1 MTKIPL
7 GERRGYTGGTG
18 SPCKSRRRQAGF
30 GLPQKSA
37 RFVGFFAALRMTGFG
52 RYPHA
57 ARTQEISESFYAKFL
72 FHFLCKESGERNLTR
87 LSHAGPYPAH
97 LTTAGI
103 LRDSIV
109 RVPATTTAAAPLDIN
124 RPSGSGNL
132 SGSPFDKFLS
142 KTTPARF
149 VVGVG
154 DSRGRA
160 SPVFFPPFL
169 TRNGEENLP
178 MAFRDCPLRS

>member
-1 MTKIPL
+1 
-7 GERRGYTGGTG
+7 
-18 SPCKSRRRQAGF
+18 
-30 GLPQKSA
+30 
-37 RFVGFFAALRMTGFG
+37 MTGLE

-72 FHFLCKESGERNLTR
+72 FHFLCKESGERNLAR

-132 SGSPFDKFLS
+132 SGNSLDKLLS
-142 KTTPARF
+142 KAAVPI
-149 VVGVG
+149 GHG
-154 DSRGRA
+154 GRGMALESHPRV
-160 SPVFFPPFL
+160 SLVNLFTKRL
-169 TRNGEENLP
+169 T
-178 MAFRDCPLRS
+178 